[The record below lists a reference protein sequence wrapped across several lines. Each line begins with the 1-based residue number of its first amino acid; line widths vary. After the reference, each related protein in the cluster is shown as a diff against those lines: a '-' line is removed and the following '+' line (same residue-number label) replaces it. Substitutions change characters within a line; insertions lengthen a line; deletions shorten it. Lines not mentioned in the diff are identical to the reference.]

1 MHHAIAQHLPAIS
14 SICQRFHIKRLE
26 VFGSAARESDF
37 NLEGSDVDF
46 LIEFAQ
52 DAQPGLRDFFAAKH
66 ALEAELGRS
75 VDLVET
81 GAVRNPFV
89 LASINAH
96 RETVYA
102 S

>member
-1 MHHAIAQHLPAIS
+1 MHSAIARHLPAIS

-26 VFGSAARESDF
+26 VFGSAARASDF
-37 NLEGSDVDF
+37 NPNCSDADF

-52 DAQPGLRDFFAAKH
+52 DAQPGLHDFFGAKQ
-66 ALEAELGRS
+66 ALEAELGRG

-81 GAVRNPFV
+81 GSVRNPFV

-96 RETVYA
+96 KETVYA
-102 S
+102 A